1 MVQVCTSLNELLLLL
16 LRLLLNNLRSI
27 RISEW
32 NSVLNNWLLNKSR
45 LLNILRLSYEWR
57 LLNILNLLNWWVDN
71 WLSNC
76 WVSNDLRS
84 LNWLII
90 DVLFNSLLWDI
101 FNFSLVSVLWN
112 VFCDMFNL
120 LIISV
125 SLLDG
130 LIGNLVYSLIFSHGF
145 NNWNIFSSLLR
156 NIFSILSFVRNLLL
170 DGNWFIIS
178 VSFLDWDIFDV
189 RRWLWLRLSIYNCW
203 LNVRLLNYLWLSIC
217 WLNNRLKQG
226 LSVLLLRNYIAHLW
240 CSINWLELLSLY

>member
-16 LRLLLNNLRSI
+16 LRLLLNNLWSI

-71 WLSNC
+71 WCCNC

-90 DVLFNSLLWDI
+90 NVLFNSLLWDI
-101 FNFSLVSVLWN
+101 FNFSLISVLWN

-125 SLLDG
+125 SLLYG
-130 LIGNLVYSLIFSHGF
+130 LIGNLVNSLIFSHGF

-156 NIFSILSFVRNLLL
+156 NIFSVLSLIRNLLL